1 MHTIRIPKVIQF
13 GENALSEAE
22 YPKNALVVTTAPIE
36 LSGKWLDKMGIQDY
50 MVYDKVTPE
59 PSIDDVNTVIA
70 KYKEK
75 KPSVLIGL
83 GGGSSMDVVKYSAEE
98 FGVEKILIP
107 TTFGTGAEMTTY
119 CVLKFDGKKK
129 LLHEDRFL
137 ADRALVV
144 TTAPIELSGKWLDR
158 MGIQDYMVYDKVTP
172 EPSIDD
178 VNTVIAKYKEKKP
191 SVLIGLGGGSSMDVV
206 KYSAEAFGVE
216 KILIPT
222 TFGTGAEMTTYCVL
236 KFDGKK
242 KLLREDR
249 FLADRA
255 IVDSYFMDGT
265 PEQIIK
271 NSVCDACAQAT
282 EGYDSKLGNNLTR
295 TLCKHAFDVLYDAII
310 NDKPENYPYGSM
322 LSGMGFG
329 NCSTTLGHALSYVF
343 SNEGVAHGFSLSSCT
358 TIAHKH
364 NNSIF
369 YEKFKQVIE
378 KLGFDKM
385 KLKAPVDEAADVVMT
400 DKGHLDPNPI
410 PISKEDV
417 IKCLNAINDGNL

>member
-1 MHTIRIPKVIQF
+1 MDTVRIPKVIQF
-13 GENALSEAE
+13 GEDALSQAE
-22 YPKNALVVTTAPIE
+22 YPKNALVVTTVPPE
-36 LSGKWLDKMGIQDY
+36 LSDKWLGRMGIQDY
-50 MVYDKVTPE
+50 LLYDKVQPE
-59 PSIDDVNTVIA
+59 PSIEMVKEVIEE
-70 KYKEK
+70 YKSK
-75 KPSVLIGL
+75 NISAMIGL
-83 GGGSSMDVVKYSAEE
+83 GGGSSMDVVKYAAS
-98 FGVEKILIP
+98 
-107 TTFGTGAEMTTY
+107 EM
-119 CVLKFDGKKK
+119 
-129 LLHEDRFL
+129 
-137 ADRALVV
+137 
-144 TTAPIELSGKWLDR
+144 
-158 MGIQDYMVYDKVTP
+158 
-172 EPSIDD
+172 
-178 VNTVIAKYKEKKP
+178 
-191 SVLIGLGGGSSMDVV
+191 
-206 KYSAEAFGVE
+206 GVE

-255 IVDSYFMDGT
+255 VIDSYFMDGT
-265 PEQIIK
+265 PEQVIK
-271 NSVCDACAQAT
+271 SSVCDACAQAT
-282 EGYDSKLGNNLTR
+282 EGYDSKLGNDLTK
-295 TLCKHAFDVLYDAII
+295 TLCKQAFDVLYDAIM

-343 SNEGVAHGFSLSSCT
+343 SNEGVAHGYSLSSCT

-385 KLKAPVDEAADVVMT
+385 ELKAPVDEAADVVMT

-417 IKCLNAINDGNL
+417 IKCLNAINDGKL